1 MPKSMEELFKVLKS
15 KTDCNWTVTCYMV
28 ELYKKE
34 LRDLGIQPKEKKV
47 DLKIQ
52 YDASTG

>member
-1 MPKSMEELFKVLKS
+1 MPKSMEELFKVLQS

>member
-1 MPKSMEELFKVLKS
+1 MPKSMDELFQILHS

-34 LRDLGIQPKEKKV
+34 LRDLGGETKGKKTE
-47 DLKIQ
+47 LKV
-52 YDASTG
+52 